1 MAYPVSMRIRVLFL
15 LTLASLLFS
24 SFRSPLGEKAIEVD
38 FSVLAG
44 FPYKEGMSLP
54 AEIKKLDGKL
64 VRLVGFLRNEEQQ
77 VACHEFWLV
86 NQNCDCQGGPKMNE
100 WVFCTM
106 AGDKTVDLGD
116 EPGIVVGRLEV
127 GEKKEGEFVLSLYR
141 LEVQKVD

>member
-1 MAYPVSMRIRVLFL
+1 MTYSLAMRKRVIAL
-15 LTLASLLFS
+15 LTLLPLLLS
-24 SFRSPLGEKAIEVD
+24 SFQSVGEEKALEVD

-44 FPYKEGMSLP
+44 FQYKEGMTLP
-54 AEIKKLDGKL
+54 PEIQKLNGKL

-77 VACHEFWLV
+77 NDCSEFWLV

-106 AGDKTVDLGD
+106 PEGKTIDLGD
-116 EPGIVVGRLEV
+116 EPGVVIGRLQV
-127 GEKKEGEFVLSLYR
+127 GEQKEDEFVVSLYR

>member
-1 MAYPVSMRIRVLFL
+1 MTYSLSMRIRVLAL
-15 LTLASLLFS
+15 LTLIPLLFA
-24 SFRSPLGEKAIEVD
+24 SFRGVPGEKAIEVD

-44 FPYKEGMSLP
+44 FQYKEGMTLP
-54 AEIKKLDGKL
+54 AEIRKLDGKL

-77 VACHEFWLV
+77 DACHEFWLV

-106 AGDKTVDLGD
+106 AAGKTVDLGD
-116 EPGIVVGRLEV
+116 EPGVVTGRFEV
-127 GEKKEGEFVLSLYR
+127 GEQKEDDFVVSLYR